1 MTHCSKIF
9 ALLIA
14 EECILSTTSVSVNGS
29 AQARASAPKTAALS
43 STVSMNQKWN
53 PYQVL
58 HPLRLSFQRRKKTMF
73 AMCAA
78 WDRGLESAGT
88 SSLNV
93 NLVKVVTFTLNAS
106 NIVREDISI
115 WRQDGN
121 AQPAG
126 DDHPYFPFIL
136 SLMAVWFNQM
146 RIINFLIMRFE
157 PSLSLWIRLFCG
169 CTFQLKRMECLLI
182 Q

>member
-1 MTHCSKIF
+1 
-9 ALLIA
+9 
-14 EECILSTTSVSVNGS
+14 
-29 AQARASAPKTAALS
+29 
-43 STVSMNQKWN
+43 
-53 PYQVL
+53 
-58 HPLRLSFQRRKKTMF
+58 MF

-121 AQPAG
+121 AQAAG
-126 DDHPYFPFIL
+126 DDHPYFH
-136 SLMAVWFNQM
+136 
-146 RIINFLIMRFE
+146 
-157 PSLSLWIRLFCG
+157 LFYP
-169 CTFQLKRMECLLI
+169 
-182 Q
+182 